1 MTHPSGKRPPVNRRL
16 DVPGQSAAED
26 RLLAMVA
33 ALASELAVV
42 RDRLDTL
49 ERLAD
54 ASGMVPRAAIEDYVP
69 DQAAAQERD
78 ANRQR
83 LIAKVFRPLKDDAER
98 AARQETC

>member
-1 MTHPSGKRPPVNRRL
+1 MARPPINRRL
-16 DVPGQSAAED
+16 DVPGQSPAED

-33 ALASELAVV
+33 ALASELAVT
-42 RDRLDTL
+42 RERLDTL

-54 ASGMVPRAAIEDYVP
+54 ASGMVPRAAIDEYVP
-69 DQAAAQERD
+69 DAEAAQQRD

-98 AARQETC
+98 AASRKEP

>member
-1 MTHPSGKRPPVNRRL
+1 MARPPVNRRL
-16 DVPGQSAAED
+16 SVPGQSSAED

-33 ALASELAVV
+33 ALASELAMT
-42 RDRLDTL
+42 RERLDTL

-54 ASGMVPRAAIEDYVP
+54 ASGMVPRAAIEEYTP
-69 DQAAAQERD
+69 DAMAAQERD

-98 AARQETC
+98 AAHEEEPSA

>member
-1 MTHPSGKRPPVNRRL
+1 MTRPPVNRRIA
-16 DVPGQSAAED
+16 VPGQSPAED

-42 RDRLDTL
+42 RERLDTL

-54 ASGMVPRAAIEDYVP
+54 AAGVVQRAAIESYVP
-69 DQAAAQERD
+69 DAQAVQERD
-78 ANRQR
+78 TNRQR

-98 AARQETC
+98 VARQGTTR